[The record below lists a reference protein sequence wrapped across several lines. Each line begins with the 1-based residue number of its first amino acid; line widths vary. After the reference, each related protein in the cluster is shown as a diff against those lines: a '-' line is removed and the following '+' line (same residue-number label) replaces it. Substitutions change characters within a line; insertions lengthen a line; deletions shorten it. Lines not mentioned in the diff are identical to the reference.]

1 MTAEET
7 NGALLRRLIEKA
19 GMTQLEAL
27 ELVNVGQA
35 KPIAVSTWKAYL
47 ASRESKRWRECPE
60 TIMAHAKSRLSSD
73 SRESIATNQTKDTQ
87 GRRQ

>member
-60 TIMAHAKSRLSSD
+60 TILTHAKSRLATC
-73 SRESIATNQTKDTQ
+73 SRNSKATNQTTDTQ
-87 GRRQ
+87 SRGQ

>member
-7 NGALLRRLIEKA
+7 NGAVLRRLIEKA

-47 ASRESKRWRECPE
+47 ACRESKRWRDCPE
-60 TIMAHAKSRLSSD
+60 TILAHAKSRLGAD
-73 SRESIATNQTKDTQ
+73 SRSIATNQTTDTQ
-87 GRRQ
+87 GRGQ

>member
-7 NGALLRRLIEKA
+7 NGAVLRRLIEKA

-35 KPIAVSTWKAYL
+35 KPMAIKPSKFLNRCLLQHKPKGGTKRLQSTHRAQ
-47 ASRESKRWRECPE
+47 R
-60 TIMAHAKSRLSSD
+60 SSVW
-73 SRESIATNQTKDTQ
+73 
-87 GRRQ
+87 

>member
-7 NGALLRRLIEKA
+7 NGAVLRRLIEKA

-27 ELVNVGQA
+27 ELMNVGQA

-47 ASRESKRWRECPE
+47 ASRESKRWRDCPE
-60 TIMAHAKSRLSSD
+60 TILAHAKNRLGAD
-73 SRESIATNQTKDTQ
+73 SRSLIEKNQTTDTQ
-87 GRRQ
+87 GRGQ

>member
-35 KPIAVSTWKAYL
+35 KPIAVST
-47 ASRESKRWRECPE
+47 
-60 TIMAHAKSRLSSD
+60 HGF
-73 SRESIATNQTKDTQ
+73 SIPT
-87 GRRQ
+87 

>member
-7 NGALLRRLIEKA
+7 NGAVLRRLIEKA

-47 ASRESKRWRECPE
+47 ASRESKRWRDCPE
-60 TIMAHAKSRLSSD
+60 TILAHAKSRLGTD
-73 SRESIATNQTKDTQ
+73 SRDSIATNQTMDTQ
-87 GRRQ
+87 GRGQ